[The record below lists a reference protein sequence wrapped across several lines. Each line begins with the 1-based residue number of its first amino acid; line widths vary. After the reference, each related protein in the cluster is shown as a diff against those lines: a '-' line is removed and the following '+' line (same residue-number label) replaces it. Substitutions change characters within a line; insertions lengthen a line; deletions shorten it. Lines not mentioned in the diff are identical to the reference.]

1 MRKLGLLVIAIAFI
15 FASCNNAGNKNVEI
29 KTFNDSLSYAIGND
43 IAKSFER
50 SKIDSINVDILAKA
64 MKDRMAKDT
73 TTGLDSATIADVMT
87 QFQMKMRAKQE
98 AEMLAK
104 NKEKFKTN
112 LEEGEKFL
120 AENKTKDG
128 VVTTESGLQ
137 YKVLKEGKGVTP
149 TNGDKVKVHYEGKLL
164 DGTVF
169 DSSYE
174 RKEPAEFGVTQV
186 IPGWTEVLQLMKEGS
201 VYEVYIPYNLAY
213 GERGSG
219 SIKPF
224 SMLTFK
230 VELIKVLDKDNKS
243 K

>member
-1 MRKLGLLVIAIAFI
+1 MRKLGLLVAVVAVI
-15 FASCNNAGNKNVEI
+15 FASCNNAGNKKVEI
-29 KTFNDSLSYAIGND
+29 KSFNDSLSYAIGND

-50 SKIDSINVDILAKA
+50 SNIDSINVDILAKA

-73 TTGLDSATIADVMT
+73 TTGLDSVAIADVLMK
-87 QFQMKMRAKQE
+87 FQMKMRAEQE
-98 AEMLAK
+98 AKMLAQ
-104 NKEKFKTN
+104 NKVKFKDN
-112 LEEGEKFL
+112 LDAGEKFL

-128 VVTTESGLQ
+128 VITTASGLQ
-137 YKVLKEGKGVTP
+137 YKVIKQGNGATP
-149 TNGDKVKVHYEGKLL
+149 TAADKVKVNYEGKLL

-186 IPGWTEVLQLMKEGS
+186 IKGWTEALQLMKEGS
-201 VYEVYIPYNLAY
+201 IYEVYIPYNLAY

-224 SMLTFK
+224 STLTFK
-230 VELIKVLDKDNKS
+230 VELLKVLKK
-243 K
+243 

>member
-1 MRKLGLLVIAIAFI
+1 MRKLGLLVAVVAVV
-15 FASCNNAGNKNVEI
+15 FASCNNAGNKKVEI
-29 KTFNDSLSYAIGND
+29 KTFKDSLSYAIGND

-50 SKIDSINVDILAKA
+50 SEIDSINVDVLAKA

-73 TTGLDSATIADVMT
+73 TTGLDSATIADVLMK
-87 QFQMKMRAKQE
+87 FQMKMRAEQE
-98 AEMLAK
+98 AKMLAQ
-104 NKEKFKTN
+104 NKVKYKAN
-112 LEEGEKFL
+112 LDEGEKFL

-137 YKVLKEGKGVTP
+137 YKVLKEGTGATP
-149 TNGDKVKVHYEGKLL
+149 TAADKVKVNYEGKLL

-186 IPGWTEVLQLMKEGS
+186 IKGWTEALQLMKEGS
-201 VYEVYIPYNLAY
+201 TYEVYIPYNLAY

-224 SMLTFK
+224 STLVFK
-230 VELIKVLDKDNKS
+230 VELIKVLKK
-243 K
+243 